1 MKYGY
6 ILRISILMLC
16 FFRFAVSEAQRD
28 TVVYDTRTGLSHWI
42 VSDVMQDRNG
52 FIWLATWNGLN
63 RYDGYTFR
71 HIKTRPGDGTSVA
84 SEVIRYMVP
93 DRSGNIVC
101 FTDAGVFRFNMSAYA
116 IEDVSDSV
124 GRDIKNENHGGRLTD
139 SNGNEWKVERYGI
152 RKVTH
157 HVYPAQ
163 AIDEIENMQ
172 ARAFFRDRKNDRWW
186 VSTKEDE
193 CIRVYDN
200 SNQFVGYLGG
210 DGRIHAEQT
219 PFGYRPYCIM
229 QSSGG
234 DIWMGC
240 KPGALL
246 RLRSRADGTYNV
258 ERMHPSGLTT
268 DVIYD
273 IAEDSKGRLW
283 LATFGGGLQCI
294 SNPEAEQPECINFLD
309 HESGVFARGMN
320 KVRRILVTRS
330 GNIVC
335 ATTDGIVVC
344 KTDQHDI
351 RNSVLK
357 RIRRDGKNVNSLCGN
372 ATMDVIYGMNDDI
385 FIASEYS
392 GVDMTTEESLLSD
405 APSFRH
411 FNTAGSSLT
420 SDVCLSMTLKND
432 GRLLV
437 VSTDRVTDF
446 NPYADEAATYLRKFW
461 GETLHFSESRPMLL
475 PDSSWVFGQ
484 EQGAYIVTRQAMQSD
499 GDAPPLL
506 FTELSIAGREP
517 QYDVCLRNEIVL
529 RADERS
535 MVLSFAALD
544 YTDNSGILYRTRV
557 NGREWSHAGTNRT
570 ISFHDMQPGTFTLE
584 IQSTDRY
591 GRWSDN
597 NRTLT
602 VTLEPYWYETL
613 WARIAAWAASL
624 GVILAVVYVSVY
636 VRRLRQQR
644 SKLLE
649 DYMRLLH
656 EQTGQKSVAAE
667 QNQPSLPEELSEED
681 RRFLEKVKRYIQEN
695 IANGS
700 ASIEKMAEYAAT
712 SRSNLNRK
720 LRSLV
725 GITAAQLLIEARMQR
740 AKQMLGAATGAER
753 VSVTDVAYACGYS
766 DARYFARCFK
776 QKYGISPSEYAQ
788 GKGCNA
794 GIQDGAKR
802 E

>member
-1 MKYGY
+1 MICKYV
-6 ILRISILMLC
+6 LRFVLLLLC
-16 FFRFAVSEAQRD
+16 LYCFAAAKAQKD
-28 TVVYDTRTGLSHWI
+28 TTIYDTRTGLSHWI
-42 VSDVMQDRNG
+42 VSDVLQDRNG

-63 RYDGYTFR
+63 RYDGYSFR

-93 DRSGNIVC
+93 DKDGNIVC
-101 FTDAGVFRFNMSAYA
+101 FTDAGVFRLNTSNYA
-116 IEDVSDSV
+116 IEDVSETV

-139 SNGNEWKVERYGI
+139 NNGNEWKVQRYGI

-163 AIDEIENMQ
+163 AIENIDNVQ
-172 ARAFFRDRKNDRWW
+172 ARAFFCDRKNNRWW
-186 VSTKEDE
+186 IATKEDE

-200 SNQFVGYLGG
+200 SNRFSGYLGR

-219 PFGYRPYCIM
+219 PFGYRPYCIV
-229 QSSGG
+229 QSAAG

-246 RLRSRADGTYNV
+246 RLRQIHDGGYDV
-258 ERMHPSGLTT
+258 ERLKPLGLTT
-268 DVIYD
+268 DIIYD
-273 IAEDSKGRLW
+273 IAEDSKERLW

-294 SNPEAEQPECINFLD
+294 PNPEAAQLECINFLD

-351 RNSVLK
+351 SNSKLK

-372 ATMDVIYGMNDDI
+372 TTMDVIYGKNDDI

-392 GVDMTTEESLLSD
+392 GVDMTTEELLLSD

-411 FNTAGSSLT
+411 FNTASSSLT
-420 SDVCLSMTLKND
+420 SDVCLSMTLKDD

-446 NPYADEAATYLRKFW
+446 DPYADEAATYLRKFW

-484 EQGAYIVTRQAMQSD
+484 EQGAYIVTRHAMQSD
-499 GDAPPLL
+499 DADPPLL

-517 QYDVCLRNEIVL
+517 QYDVCLKNEIVL

-557 NGREWSHAGTNRT
+557 NGREWSHAGTNHT

-591 GRWSDN
+591 GRWADN
-597 NRTLT
+597 NRTLV

-624 GVILAVVYVSVY
+624 GVILAIVYVFVY

-644 SKLLE
+644 SKLLD

-656 EQTGQKSVAAE
+656 EQTGQKCVAAS
-667 QNQPSLPEELSEED
+667 QPQPSLAGELSEDD
-681 RRFLEKVKRYIQEN
+681 RRFLERVKHYIQEN

-700 ASIEKMAEYAAT
+700 AGIDEMAEYAAT

-740 AKQMLGAATGAER
+740 AKQMLATPANAER

-776 QKYGISPSEYAQ
+776 QKYGMSPSEYSEHAHASVSSEEQ
-788 GKGCNA
+788 TVGL
-794 GIQDGAKR
+794 
-802 E
+802 